1 MDSID
6 NIDSIDSKYDYNPNK
21 QLAFYDFEVY
31 QHDWLVVINTN
42 LDVTYR
48 IHNNIEELREVAK
61 DITCWVGFNNYHY
74 DDLILAALL
83 LNTENIKEVSD
94 TIINANRQDKT
105 SILPKLKSITNKFTT
120 LDVKQELPKSLSLK
134 EIEANISQN
143 IHETPI
149 DFNIRRKLTDE
160 EIEQIFDYCESD
172 VMTTKKIFKLR
183 KDYFESKMEIIENFK
198 LDKLNVKQ
206 TRAYITSRVLKAKK
220 GKIKEDRFDFKYDST
235 LDVSKIPEQIIYFYE
250 NIRNKFLEGADLS
263 EFKETSLDYNL
274 VGVPHKYAFGGL
286 HGSIDNLVYEGN
298 ILCVDVGSYYPSL
311 MINNNFI
318 SRKCE
323 SPELF
328 QELYNTRMK
337 YKAEKNNKQGIYK
350 ILLNATFGASGF
362 EYNDLYDPQ
371 QPVNICING
380 QLLLTELILDLRE
393 LTEVIQSNTDGIFF
407 AYDPKN
413 MNEILTICK
422 DWEQRHN
429 LTLDYDYANKIVQR
443 DVNNYAIKFDNG
455 KIKAKGRFKNFGGG
469 SFEKNNLTIIDT
481 ALVDYYINDIKVDKT
496 LLDKFK
502 DSIVSFQQI
511 AKMGSTYSKIKHLV
525 GENFQDVQKVNR
537 IFATHDKKYGG
548 IFKIKDKN
556 GTDSFN
562 KIAESSQNVIIHNG
576 DVAEFDKS
584 KLDLKYYKNL
594 IEKNMF
600 TERRAKNC
608 QELKIIKSQ
617 QILKQKT
624 TSPRDN
630 QLPLFPM

>member
-1 MDSID
+1 MD
-6 NIDSIDSKYDYNPNK
+6 NIDTIDSISKYDYNPNK

-31 QHDWLVVINTN
+31 QQDWLVVIHTN

-94 TIINANRQDKT
+94 TIINTNRQDKT
-105 SILPKLKSITNKFTT
+105 PILPKLKSITNKFTT

-172 VMTTKKIFKLR
+172 VMATKKIFKLR
-183 KDYFESKMEIIENFK
+183 KDYFESKMEIIENFH

-220 GKIKEDRFDFKYDST
+220 GRLEEDRFDFKYDST
-235 LDVSKIPEQIIYFYE
+235 LDITKIPEQIIYFYE

-286 HGSIDNLVYEGN
+286 HGSVDNLVYEGN

-422 DWEQRHN
+422 EWEQRHN

-443 DVNNYAIKFDNG
+443 DVNNYAIRFDNG

-481 ALVDYYINDIKVDKT
+481 ALVEYYINDVKIDKT

-502 DSIVSFQQI
+502 EDIVAFQQI

-525 GENFQDVQKVNR
+525 GDKFQDVQKVNR

-562 KIAESSQNVIIHNG
+562 KIADSSQNVIIHNG

-600 TERRAKNC
+600 VERRAKNC

-617 QILKQKT
+617 PILKQKNI
-624 TSPRDN
+624 SSRDN

>member
-1 MDSID
+1 MD
-6 NIDSIDSKYDYNPNK
+6 NIDTIDSISKYDYNPNK

-31 QHDWLVVINTN
+31 QQDWLVVIHTN

-83 LNTENIKEVSD
+83 LNTDNIKEVSD
-94 TIINANRQDKT
+94 AIINADRQDKT
-105 SILPKLKSITNKFTT
+105 PILPKLKSITNKFTT

-149 DFNIRRKLTDE
+149 DFNIRRKLTYE

-172 VMTTKKIFKLR
+172 VMATKKIFKLR
-183 KDYFESKMEIIENFK
+183 KDYFESKMEIIENFH

-235 LDVSKIPEQIIYFYE
+235 LDITKIPEQIIYFYE

-263 EFKETSLDYNL
+263 EFNETSLDYNL

-286 HGSIDNLVYEGN
+286 HGSVDNLVYEGN

-443 DVNNYAIKFDNG
+443 DVNNYAIRFDNG

-469 SFEKNNLTIIDT
+469 SFEKNNLTIIDA

-496 LLDKFK
+496 LLEKFK

-511 AKMGSTYSKIKHLV
+511 AKMGSTYTKIKHLV

-562 KIAESSQNVIIHNG
+562 KIADSSQNVIIHNG

-600 TERRAKNC
+600 AERRAKNC
-608 QELKIIKSQ
+608 QELKTIKSQ

-630 QLPLFPM
+630 QLHLLPM

>member
-1 MDSID
+1 
-6 NIDSIDSKYDYNPNK
+6 
-21 QLAFYDFEVY
+21 
-31 QHDWLVVINTN
+31 
-42 LDVTYR
+42 
-48 IHNNIEELREVAK
+48 
-61 DITCWVGFNNYHY
+61 
-74 DDLILAALL
+74 
-83 LNTENIKEVSD
+83 
-94 TIINANRQDKT
+94 
-105 SILPKLKSITNKFTT
+105 
-120 LDVKQELPKSLSLK
+120 
-134 EIEANISQN
+134 
-143 IHETPI
+143 
-149 DFNIRRKLTDE
+149 
-160 EIEQIFDYCESD
+160 
-172 VMTTKKIFKLR
+172 
-183 KDYFESKMEIIENFK
+183 
-198 LDKLNVKQ
+198 
-206 TRAYITSRVLKAKK
+206 
-220 GKIKEDRFDFKYDST
+220 
-235 LDVSKIPEQIIYFYE
+235 
-250 NIRNKFLEGADLS
+250 
-263 EFKETSLDYNL
+263 
-274 VGVPHKYAFGGL
+274 
-286 HGSIDNLVYEGN
+286 
-298 ILCVDVGSYYPSL
+298 

>member
-1 MDSID
+1 MD
-6 NIDSIDSKYDYNPNK
+6 NIDTIDSISKYDYNPNK
-21 QLAFYDFEVY
+21 QVAFYDFEVY
-31 QHDWLVVINTN
+31 QQDWLVVIHTN

-105 SILPKLKSITNKFTT
+105 PILPKLKTITNKFTT

-143 IHETPI
+143 IYETPI
-149 DFNIRRKLTDE
+149 DFNIRRKLTYE

-172 VMTTKKIFKLR
+172 VMATKKIFKLR
-183 KDYFESKMEIIENFK
+183 KDYFESKMEIIENFH

-235 LDVSKIPEQIIYFYE
+235 LDITKIPEQIIYFYE

-286 HGSIDNLVYEGN
+286 HGSVDNLVYEGN

-443 DVNNYAIKFDNG
+443 DVNNYAIRFDNG

-469 SFEKNNLTIIDT
+469 SFEKNNLTIIDA
-481 ALVDYYINDIKVDKT
+481 ALVDYYISDIKVDKT
-496 LLDKFK
+496 LLEKFK
-502 DSIVSFQQI
+502 DNIVSFQQI

-562 KIAESSQNVIIHNG
+562 KIADSSQNVIIHNG

-630 QLPLFPM
+630 QPPLFPM

>member
-1 MDSID
+1 MD
-6 NIDSIDSKYDYNPNK
+6 NIDTIDSISKYDYNPNK

-31 QHDWLVVINTN
+31 QQDWLVVIHTN

-94 TIINANRQDKT
+94 TIINTNRQDKT
-105 SILPKLKSITNKFTT
+105 PILPKLKSITNKFTT

-172 VMTTKKIFKLR
+172 VMATKKIFKLR
-183 KDYFESKMEIIENFK
+183 KDYFESKMEIIENFH

-235 LDVSKIPEQIIYFYE
+235 LDITKIPEQIIYFYE

-407 AYDPKN
+407 AYDPKDT
-413 MNEILTICK
+413 NEILTICK

-443 DVNNYAIKFDNG
+443 DVNNYAIRFDNG

-469 SFEKNNLTIIDT
+469 SFEKNNLTIIDA

-496 LLDKFK
+496 LLEKFK
-502 DSIVSFQQI
+502 DNIVSFQQI

-562 KIAESSQNVIIHNG
+562 KIADSSQNVIIHNG

-624 TSPRDN
+624 TSARDN
-630 QLPLFPM
+630 QLHIFPM

>member
-1 MDSID
+1 MD
-6 NIDSIDSKYDYNPNK
+6 NIDTIDSISKYDYNPNK

-31 QHDWLVVINTN
+31 QQDWLVVIHTN

-94 TIINANRQDKT
+94 TIINTNRQDKT
-105 SILPKLKSITNKFTT
+105 PILPKLKSITNKFTT

-172 VMTTKKIFKLR
+172 VMATKKIFKLR
-183 KDYFESKMEIIENFK
+183 KDYFESKMEIIENFH

-235 LDVSKIPEQIIYFYE
+235 LDITKIPEQIIYFYE

-371 QPVNICING
+371 QPMNICING
-380 QLLLTELILDLRE
+380 QLLLTELILDLSE

-443 DVNNYAIKFDNG
+443 DVNNYAIRFDNG

-469 SFEKNNLTIIDT
+469 SFEKNNLTIIDA
-481 ALVDYYINDIKVDKT
+481 ALVDYYISDIKVDKT
-496 LLDKFK
+496 LLEKFK
-502 DSIVSFQQI
+502 DNIVSFQQI

-630 QLPLFPM
+630 QLHIFPM

>member
-1 MDSID
+1 MD
-6 NIDSIDSKYDYNPNK
+6 NIDTIDSISKYDYNPNK

-31 QHDWLVVINTN
+31 QQDWLVVIHTN

-94 TIINANRQDKT
+94 TIINTNRQDKT
-105 SILPKLKSITNKFTT
+105 PILPKLKSITNKFTT

-172 VMTTKKIFKLR
+172 VMATKKIFKLR
-183 KDYFESKMEIIENFK
+183 KDYFESKMEIIENFH

-220 GKIKEDRFDFKYDST
+220 GRLEEDRFDFKYDST
-235 LDVSKIPEQIIYFYE
+235 LDITKIPEQIIYFYE

-286 HGSIDNLVYEGN
+286 HGSVDNLVYEGN

-422 DWEQRHN
+422 EWEQRHN

-443 DVNNYAIKFDNG
+443 DVNNYAIRFDNG

-469 SFEKNNLTIIDT
+469 SFEKNNLTIIDA
-481 ALVDYYINDIKVDKT
+481 ALVDYYISDIKVDKT
-496 LLDKFK
+496 LLEKFK
-502 DSIVSFQQI
+502 DNIVSFQQI

-562 KIAESSQNVIIHNG
+562 KIADSSQNVIIHNG

>member
-1 MDSID
+1 MD
-6 NIDSIDSKYDYNPNK
+6 NIDTIDSISKYDYNPNK

-31 QHDWLVVINTN
+31 QQDWLVVIHTN

-105 SILPKLKSITNKFTT
+105 PILPKLKTITNKFTT

-143 IHETPI
+143 IYETPI
-149 DFNIRRKLTDE
+149 DFNIRRKLTYE

-172 VMTTKKIFKLR
+172 VMATKKIFKLR

-235 LDVSKIPEQIIYFYE
+235 LDITKIPEQIIYFYE

-286 HGSIDNLVYEGN
+286 HGSVDNLVYEGN

-443 DVNNYAIKFDNG
+443 DVNNYAIRFDNG

-496 LLDKFK
+496 LLEKFK
-502 DSIVSFQQI
+502 DNIVSFQQI

-525 GENFQDVQKVNR
+525 SDNFQDVQKVNR

-630 QLPLFPM
+630 QLHLLPM